1 MIILITK
8 RLYDSKQPLMVVLVA
23 AAVLT
28 ISSTALSNTSQVWA
42 STSSQ
47 TSCVNNQPCHT
58 VVCSE
63 GQPCKV
69 SETPNT
75 DFEFDADETDSIQQ
89 PLEGDSIQQPL
100 EGTETMGPAPF
111 SGPYKNGY
119 SEDQE
124 EYLEER
130 QDMMEDA
137 EYE

>member
-8 RLYDSKQPLMVVLVA
+8 RLYDSKQSMMVVLVA

-89 PLEGDSIQQPL
+89 PLEG
-100 EGTETMGPAPF
+100 TETMGPAPF
-111 SGPYKNGY
+111 SGPYNNGY

>member
-1 MIILITK
+1 M
-8 RLYDSKQPLMVVLVA
+8 MVVLVA

-28 ISSTALSNTSQVWA
+28 ISSTTLSNTSQVWA
-42 STSSQ
+42 STSSQTSSQ

-58 VVCSE
+58 VVCNES
-63 GQPCKV
+63 QPCKV

-100 EGTETMGPAPF
+100 EGDSIQQPLEGTETMGPAPF
-111 SGPYKNGY
+111 SGPYNNGY

-130 QDMMEDA
+130 QDIMEDA

>member
-1 MIILITK
+1 M
-8 RLYDSKQPLMVVLVA
+8 MVVLVA
-23 AAVLT
+23 AAALT
-28 ISSTALSNTSQVWA
+28 ISSTTLSNTSQVWA

-63 GQPCKV
+63 SQPCKV

-89 PLEGDSIQQPL
+89 PLEG
-100 EGTETMGPAPF
+100 TETMGPAPF
-111 SGPYKNGY
+111 SGPYNNGY

>member
-1 MIILITK
+1 MIRMIILITK
-8 RLYDSKQPLMVVLVA
+8 RLYDSKQSMMVVLVA

-58 VVCSE
+58 VVCNES
-63 GQPCKV
+63 QPCKV

-89 PLEGDSIQQPL
+89 PLEG
-100 EGTETMGPAPF
+100 TETMGPAPF
-111 SGPYKNGY
+111 SGPYNNGY

>member
-8 RLYDSKQPLMVVLVA
+8 RLNDSKQPMMVVLVAA

-28 ISSTALSNTSQVWA
+28 ISSIALSNTSQVWA

-75 DFEFDADETDSIQQ
+75 NFEFDADET
-89 PLEGDSIQQPL
+89 DSIQQPL

-111 SGPYKNGY
+111 SGPYNDGY

>member
-1 MIILITK
+1 M
-8 RLYDSKQPLMVVLVA
+8 MGFLVA
-23 AAVLT
+23 AVVVLT

-42 STSSQ
+42 STSIQ

-63 GQPCKV
+63 NQPCKV

-89 PLEGDSIQQPL
+89 PLEGETIQQPL

-111 SGPYKNGY
+111 SGPYNNGY

>member
-1 MIILITK
+1 MITK
-8 RLYDSKQPLMVVLVA
+8 RLSDSKQPMMVVLVA
-23 AAVLT
+23 AAALT
-28 ISSTALSNTSQVWA
+28 ISSTTLSNTSQVWA

-63 GQPCKV
+63 SQPCKV

-89 PLEGDSIQQPL
+89 PLEG
-100 EGTETMGPAPF
+100 TETMGPAPF
-111 SGPYKNGY
+111 SGPYNNGY

>member
-1 MIILITK
+1 M
-8 RLYDSKQPLMVVLVA
+8 MVVLVA
-23 AAVLT
+23 AAALT

-89 PLEGDSIQQPL
+89 PLEGETIQQPLEGETIQQPL

-111 SGPYKNGY
+111 SGPYNNGY

>member
-1 MIILITK
+1 M
-8 RLYDSKQPLMVVLVA
+8 MVVLVA

-47 TSCVNNQPCHT
+47 TSSQTSCVNNQPCHT
-58 VVCSE
+58 VVCNES
-63 GQPCKV
+63 QPCKV

-111 SGPYKNGY
+111 SGPYNNGY

>member
-1 MIILITK
+1 
-8 RLYDSKQPLMVVLVA
+8 MVVLVA

-47 TSCVNNQPCHT
+47 TSSQTSCVNNQPCHT
-58 VVCSE
+58 VVCNE

-75 DFEFDADETDSIQQ
+75 DFEFDADERDSIQQHLEGETIQQ
-89 PLEGDSIQQPL
+89 PLEGETIQQPL

-111 SGPYKNGY
+111 SGPYNNGY
-119 SEDQE
+119 LEDQE

>member
-1 MIILITK
+1 MT
-8 RLYDSKQPLMVVLVA
+8 VVLVA
-23 AAVLT
+23 AAVVLT

-63 GQPCKV
+63 SQPCKV
-69 SETPNT
+69 SKTANT

-89 PLEGDSIQQPL
+89 PLEGETIQQPL

-111 SGPYKNGY
+111 SGPYNDGY

>member
-1 MIILITK
+1 MITFYCSKRSIT
-8 RLYDSKQPLMVVLVA
+8 VVLVA
-23 AAVLT
+23 AALT
-28 ISSTALSNTSQVWA
+28 ISSIVALSNIPQIWA
-42 STSSQ
+42 KGTLTQ
-47 TSCVNNQPCHT
+47 TSCVNNQPCRT
-58 VVCSE
+58 MVCSDS
-63 GQPCKV
+63 QPCIV

-75 DFEFDADETDSIQQ
+75 DFEFDADGTDSIQQ

-111 SGPYKNGY
+111 SGPYNNGY

-124 EYLEER
+124 EYLEEW

>member
-1 MIILITK
+1 LITK
-8 RLYDSKQPLMVVLVA
+8 RLNDSKQPMMVVLVA

-28 ISSTALSNTSQVWA
+28 ISSTALSNISQVWA

-75 DFEFDADETDSIQQ
+75 NFEFDADET
-89 PLEGDSIQQPL
+89 DSIQQPL

-111 SGPYKNGY
+111 SGPYNNGY

>member
-1 MIILITK
+1 LITK
-8 RLYDSKQPLMVVLVA
+8 RLYDSKQPMMVVLVA

-63 GQPCKV
+63 SQPCKV

-89 PLEGDSIQQPL
+89 PLEG
-100 EGTETMGPAPF
+100 TETMGPAPF
-111 SGPYKNGY
+111 SGPYNDGY

>member
-1 MIILITK
+1 MIIMIILITK
-8 RLYDSKQPLMVVLVA
+8 RLYGSKQSMMVVLVA

-58 VVCSE
+58 VVCNES
-63 GQPCKV
+63 QPCKV

-89 PLEGDSIQQPL
+89 PLEG
-100 EGTETMGPAPF
+100 TETMGPAPF
-111 SGPYKNGY
+111 SGPYNNGY

>member
-8 RLYDSKQPLMVVLVA
+8 RLYGSKQSMMVVLVA

-63 GQPCKV
+63 SQPCKV

-89 PLEGDSIQQPL
+89 PLEG
-100 EGTETMGPAPF
+100 TETMGPAPF
-111 SGPYKNGY
+111 SGPYNDGY

>member
-1 MIILITK
+1 M
-8 RLYDSKQPLMVVLVA
+8 MVVLVA

-47 TSCVNNQPCHT
+47 TSSQTSCVNNQPCHT
-58 VVCSE
+58 VVCNES
-63 GQPCKV
+63 QPCKV
-69 SETPNT
+69 SETSNT
-75 DFEFDADETDSIQQ
+75 DFEFDADET
-89 PLEGDSIQQPL
+89 DSIQQPL

-111 SGPYKNGY
+111 SGPYNNGY

>member
-1 MIILITK
+1 
-8 RLYDSKQPLMVVLVA
+8 MVVLVA

-28 ISSTALSNTSQVWA
+28 ISNTALSNISQVWA
-42 STSSQ
+42 STSSQTSSQ

-75 DFEFDADETDSIQQ
+75 DFDFEFDKDETDNLSQ
-89 PLEGDSIQQPL
+89 PLEGA
-100 EGTETMGPAPF
+100 GTGAVGLAPF
-111 SGPYKNGY
+111 SDPYNIY
-119 SEDQE
+119 TEDQE
-124 EYLEER
+124 EFLE
-130 QDMMEDA
+130 DMQNMAEDP

>member
-1 MIILITK
+1 
-8 RLYDSKQPLMVVLVA
+8 MVVLVA

-28 ISSTALSNTSQVWA
+28 ISSTALSNISQVWA

-58 VVCSE
+58 VVCNE

-89 PLEGDSIQQPL
+89 PLEGETIQQPL
-100 EGTETMGPAPF
+100 EGTETMGSAPF
-111 SGPYKNGY
+111 SGPYNNGY

>member
-8 RLYDSKQPLMVVLVA
+8 RLYGSKQSMMVVLVA

-58 VVCSE
+58 VVCNES
-63 GQPCKV
+63 QPCKV

-89 PLEGDSIQQPL
+89 PLEGETIQQPL

-111 SGPYKNGY
+111 SGPYNNGY

>member
-1 MIILITK
+1 M
-8 RLYDSKQPLMVVLVA
+8 MVVLVA
-23 AAVLT
+23 AAALT
-28 ISSTALSNTSQVWA
+28 ISSTTLSNTSQVWA

-58 VVCSE
+58 VVCSKS
-63 GQPCKV
+63 QPCKV

-89 PLEGDSIQQPL
+89 PLEG
-100 EGTETMGPAPF
+100 TETMGPAPF
-111 SGPYKNGY
+111 SGPYSNGY

>member
-1 MIILITK
+1 M
-8 RLYDSKQPLMVVLVA
+8 MVVLVA

-28 ISSTALSNTSQVWA
+28 ISSTALSNISQVWA

-58 VVCSE
+58 VVCNES
-63 GQPCKV
+63 QPCKV

-89 PLEGDSIQQPL
+89 PLEGETIQQPL

-111 SGPYKNGY
+111 SGPYNNGY

>member
-1 MIILITK
+1 M
-8 RLYDSKQPLMVVLVA
+8 MVVLVA

-47 TSCVNNQPCHT
+47 TSSQTSCVNNQPCHT
-58 VVCSE
+58 VVCNES
-63 GQPCKV
+63 QPCKV

-75 DFEFDADETDSIQQ
+75 DFEFDADETDSVQQ

-111 SGPYKNGY
+111 SGPYNNGY

>member
-8 RLYDSKQPLMVVLVA
+8 RLNDSKQPMMVVLVA

-28 ISSTALSNTSQVWA
+28 ISSTALSNISQVWA

-75 DFEFDADETDSIQQ
+75 NFEFDADET
-89 PLEGDSIQQPL
+89 DSIQQPL

-111 SGPYKNGY
+111 SGPYNDGY

>member
-1 MIILITK
+1 MITK
-8 RLYDSKQPLMVVLVA
+8 RLYDSKQPMMVVLVA

-28 ISSTALSNTSQVWA
+28 ISSTALSNISQVWA

-63 GQPCKV
+63 SQPCKV

-89 PLEGDSIQQPL
+89 PLEGETIQQPL
-100 EGTETMGPAPF
+100 EGTETMVPAPF
-111 SGPYKNGY
+111 SGPYNNGY

>member
-1 MIILITK
+1 M
-8 RLYDSKQPLMVVLVA
+8 MVVLVA

-28 ISSTALSNTSQVWA
+28 ISSTALSNISQVWA

-89 PLEGDSIQQPL
+89 PLEG
-100 EGTETMGPAPF
+100 TETIGPTPF
-111 SGPYKNGY
+111 SGPYNNGY